1 MGGIKSKIFSDW
13 SLDNPELDSEL
24 ADGTISSY
32 EKSKMKTNEKL
43 DLNDFEYYIIDQ
55 DDRIHSKNLSYGQ
68 LKSSIFKESATVKN
82 QVKKIEAPPMP
93 SSYSKETNTLKE
105 INLNVNPMSLIDSA
119 EEEYNKIQQNKL
131 RDHSLFDTT
140 QLQLNKGKDYRRI
153 FRFYLNEAEM

>member
-13 SLDNPELDSEL
+13 SLDNPELDSGL
-24 ADGTISSY
+24 VDGTISSY

-55 DDRIHSKNLSYGQ
+55 DDRIHSKNLSYSQ
-68 LKSSIFKESATVKN
+68 VKSSIFKEPSTVKN
-82 QVKKIEAPPMP
+82 QIKKIEAPAIP
-93 SSYSKETNTLKE
+93 SSYSKANNTLKE
-105 INLNVNPMSLIDSA
+105 INLNLNPMSLIDSA

-140 QLQLNKGKDYRRI
+140 KLQLNKGNNCKGI
-153 FRFYLNEAEM
+153 FRF